1 MASLQCIFYTSGSIT
16 LAKNPE
22 SSIATA
28 WFMASVSGLVE
39 ARSLSSA
46 LLLLLLKRSEWSLFR
61 ASSTVVRA
69 SAPGRLVIIG

>member
-46 LLLLLLKRSEWSLFR
+46 LLLLLKRSEWSLFR

-69 SAPGRLVIIG
+69 SAPGRLVTIG

>member
-46 LLLLLLKRSEWSLFR
+46 LLLLLKRSEWSRFR
-61 ASSTVVRA
+61 ASNTVVRA
-69 SAPGRLVIIG
+69 SAPGRLVTIG